1 MNNILKFGII
11 ILGMTA
17 SAQKIT
23 DKKGYSIN
31 VTDYEQIEI
40 MKSTNMLV
48 GVNVLSNNILH
59 VSSSNLKVIG
69 DGYDEI
75 VIGKG
80 SQIDDG
86 KRVITDKVTDFA
98 KKDAFWKSFM
108 KRHGFSLLDA
118 VKATK
123 KKTNS
128 AAKYLPGANAKETV
142 LTFVKLEL

>member
-48 GVNVLSNNILH
+48 GV
-59 VSSSNLKVIG
+59 KVIG

>member
-1 MNNILKFGII
+1 MMKKLLTFAII
-11 ILGMTA
+11 MLGMTA

-23 DKKGYSIN
+23 DKKGYSMD

-40 MKSTNMLV
+40 FKSTNMLV
-48 GVNVLSNNILH
+48 GV
-59 VSSSNLKVIG
+59 KVVG
-69 DGYDEI
+69 DGYDEV

-80 SQIDDG
+80 AQIDDG
-86 KRVITDKVTDFA
+86 NRVISDKATEFA

-142 LTFVKLEL
+142 LTFVKTEL